1 LLSKRTCGTE
11 DIKKRPIKF
20 ISVKIFNSKK
30 EQKMKATLI
39 IVIIF
44 VLLTASCG
52 KDNSVN
58 NEPNGALKI
67 AETTNGTVTVP

>member
-1 LLSKRTCGTE
+1 
-11 DIKKRPIKF
+11 
-20 ISVKIFNSKK
+20 
-30 EQKMKATLI
+30 MKATLI